1 MISNQLFHLIF
12 RRLIAYAPL
21 FLPVLIGTILASST
35 TASISIYS
43 ETLRNLGLE
52 FAINAA
58 ERESL
63 NLRINFE
70 SPGMDART
78 YDSDIERLEGSI
90 DRKIGEIAEQRL
102 SLIHI

>member
-1 MISNQLFHLIF
+1 MISNQMFHLIF

-21 FLPVLIGTILASST
+21 FLPVLIGTILASAT

-70 SPGMDART
+70 YNYGRF
-78 YDSDIERLEGSI
+78 
-90 DRKIGEIAEQRL
+90 KQR
-102 SLIHI
+102 